1 MIVTV
6 AGVEF
11 DHVVYDRDAD
21 VVYLQVGSPP
31 QTAADFDES
40 PEGHYLRYDER
51 GALMGITIVNAP
63 GSSSARGRS
72 RSRCPSTASRQPT
85 SGLSSPPEGIPQ
97 QRPAAQVPGCWAPSP
112 THSTSTRCPCVNSA
126 RGVVAVSR
134 LDLRMSPCPFRRRGR
149 AARGWPRRG
158 RE

>member
-11 DHVVYDRDAD
+11 DHVAYDRDAD

-126 RGVVAVSR
+126 PWS
-134 LDLRMSPCPFRRRGR
+134 RGR
-149 AARGWPRRG
+149 KPARPPDEPVPFQASR
-158 RE
+158 